1 MIYAIIAAIIV
12 IGDQIFKYWIVD
24 AIELGG
30 SMPSFPGIMHLTYVK
45 NTGGAFSILNEHTWL
60 LTVISLIMIA
70 AIIIF
75 MFKGKL
81 NKPCLV
87 TAAMVLGGAVGNIID
102 RIVLGYVIDM
112 FEVDFTDYA
121 VFNIADC
128 FVVVGVILF
137 CIFYLIQVIKEER
150 QAKILGKGK
159 MPELERLKKNIDASS
174 SANEPA
180 DPEDK

>member
-1 MIYAIIAAIIV
+1 
-12 IGDQIFKYWIVD
+12 
-24 AIELGG
+24 
-30 SMPSFPGIMHLTYVK
+30 
-45 NTGGAFSILNEHTWL
+45 
-60 LTVISLIMIA
+60 
-70 AIIIF
+70 